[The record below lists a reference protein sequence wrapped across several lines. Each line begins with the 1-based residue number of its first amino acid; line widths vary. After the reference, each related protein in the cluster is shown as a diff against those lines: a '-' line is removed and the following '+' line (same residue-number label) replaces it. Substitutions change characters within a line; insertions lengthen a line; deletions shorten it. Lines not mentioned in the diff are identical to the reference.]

1 MAPSPATASQERIAD
16 CELRGA
22 PVTAHFARMSPRD
35 STEAPVS
42 APDLFYEKR
51 AVRRGATIVA
61 GVDEVGR
68 GPLAGPVVVA
78 AVILNRRKI
87 PDGLNDSKQLTALR
101 REALYEEIMAA
112 HTVSVVAAPPAI
124 IAQINILHASL
135 WAMRRAV
142 LGLGLQPDHVLVD
155 GNIVP
160 SGLPCKAE
168 AVVGGDA
175 FSLSIAA
182 ASIVAKVTRDR
193 MCEIMHC
200 EEPHFG
206 FDGHKGYSAAAHFRA
221 LEMRG
226 PGRYHRMDFAPCI
239 EAETRLRTGIMVGPL
254 VPVGWIRPLPKPQ
267 LELFAA

>member
-1 MAPSPATASQERIAD
+1 MVPAADSTAKEQPSP
-16 CELRGA
+16 
-22 PVTAHFARMSPRD
+22 
-35 STEAPVS
+35 
-42 APDLFYEKR
+42 DLWYEKR

-87 PDGLNDSKQLTALR
+87 PDGIRDSKMLTADAR
-101 REALYEEIMAA
+101 DALYEQIIASA
-112 HTVSVVAAPPAI
+112 TVSVVAAPPKLI
-124 IAQINILHASL
+124 EQINILHASL

-142 LGLGLQPDHVLVD
+142 MGLSQQPDHVLVD

-160 SGLPCKAE
+160 QGLPCKGE
-168 AVVGGDA
+168 AVVSGDA
-175 FSLSIAA
+175 LSLSIAA

-200 EEPHFG
+200 EEPHYG
-206 FDGHKGYSAAAHFRA
+206 FAGHKGYSAKAHFAA
-221 LEMRG
+221 LEAHG

-239 EAETRLRTGIMVGPL
+239 EADTRLRTGIAIGPL
-254 VPVGWIRPLPKPQ
+254 VPRGWKPAVRQQ
-267 LELFAA
+267 LELELVA

>member
-1 MAPSPATASQERIAD
+1 MAAAT
-16 CELRGA
+16 
-22 PVTAHFARMSPRD
+22 D
-35 STEAPVS
+35 STTFS

-78 AVILNRRKI
+78 AVILNRRRI
-87 PDGLNDSKQLTALR
+87 PDGLNDSKQLTANE
-101 REALYEEIMAA
+101 RERLYDEILAGSI
-112 HTVSVVAAPPAI
+112 VSVVSAPHSVI
-124 IAQINILHASL
+124 ERINILHASL

-142 LGLGLQPDHVLVD
+142 MGLSVAPDHVLVD

-160 SGLPCKAE
+160 KGLPCKGE

-175 FSLSIAA
+175 KSVSIAA

-206 FDGHKGYSAAAHFRA
+206 FASHKGYSASAHFRA
-221 LEMRG
+221 LEAHG

-239 EAETRLRTGIMVGPL
+239 EADTRLRTGIVIGPL
-254 VPVGWIRPLPKPQ
+254 VPRGWMPVVRPQ
-267 LELFAA
+267 MELAFG

>member
-1 MAPSPATASQERIAD
+1 MVAAADSTPNEAPSP
-16 CELRGA
+16 
-22 PVTAHFARMSPRD
+22 
-35 STEAPVS
+35 
-42 APDLFYEKR
+42 DLWYEKR

-87 PDGLNDSKQLTALR
+87 PDGIRDSKMLTANAR
-101 REALYEEIMAA
+101 AEIYEELVAS
-112 HTVSVVAAPPAI
+112 HHVSVVAAPPKL
-124 IAQINILHASL
+124 IAEINILHAAL

-142 LGLGLQPDHVLVD
+142 LGLSQQPDHVLVD
-155 GNIVP
+155 GNIIP
-160 SGLPCKAE
+160 SGLPCKGE
-168 AVVGGDA
+168 AIVDGDA
-175 FSLSIAA
+175 LSLSIAA

-206 FDGHKGYSAAAHFRA
+206 FAGHKGYSAKVHFAA
-221 LEMRG
+221 LEAHG

-239 EAETRLRTGIMVGPL
+239 EADARLRTGVSIGPL
-254 VPVGWIRPLPKPQ
+254 IPAGWKPIVRQQ
-267 LELFAA
+267 LELRLAG